1 MILIDLSHNLSK
13 KQNDINR
20 TFIIEMIIIVL
31 LHKIYKNN
39 KMILIVL
46 SHKIYLKKQNNIN
59 RTIT

>member
-1 MILIDLSHNLSK
+1 
-13 KQNDINR
+13 
-20 TFIIEMIIIVL
+20 MIIIVL